1 MDNRN
6 KRDVLEGK
14 LNELLGYKESLSEEN
29 LDDFQKLKSE
39 ILDLLDDNQKIR
51 FNRIDFFNQTT
62 DYEDVD
68 NLPF

>member
-6 KRDVLEGK
+6 KRDVMEEK
-14 LNELLGYKESLSEEN
+14 LNELLGYNEALSEEN
-29 LDDFQKLKSE
+29 LDDFQKLKRE
-39 ILDLLDDNQKIR
+39 ILGLLDDNQKIR

>member
-6 KRDVLEGK
+6 KRDVMEEK
-14 LNELLGYKESLSEEN
+14 LNELLGYNEALSEEN